1 MSNTDNDGCGGCIL
15 LTIFLIVSYLII
27 SAIGLEGYGV
37 LMGILILLYIIFRP
51 RETSSKTKYVP
62 KKTSSNPRSV
72 NKDYVGYNNEKNS
85 VQTINESVQY
95 NVIPPKYLP
104 GDFTIN
110 ESVESDAHPP
120 HIPYLPEDLIA
131 ALDSE
136 NRESYSEAVNR
147 LIDILND
154 SEEAYYKSMAASYLG
169 ETEDTIAVR
178 ALIDAKDD
186 PDENVRESATRALKK
201 IKSAQK
207 DLIKNY
213 ETLICENDFFRPYK
227 IYLSEGEFVECRV
240 CGHSKFLQSGVE
252 EVIGFIGDQ
261 QYPQRD
267 GKRLFIDL
275 WDQEN
280 KKAKNADID
289 ALWIIQSENIDYGW
303 AISAVIQTLKNDITR
318 QKELNE
324 IPVTIKGTPEIPEE
338 EAEIL
343 EELFAEIR
351 FEI

>member
-1 MSNTDNDGCGGCIL
+1 MSDTDNDGCGGCVL
-15 LTIFLIVSYLII
+15 LTIFLIGSYLII
-27 SAIGLEGYGV
+27 SAIGLEGYV
-37 LMGILILLYIIFRP
+37 ILIVIVVSLYIIFRP

-62 KKTSSNPRSV
+62 KKTSSNPGSA
-72 NKDYVGYNNEKNS
+72 NKDYFGYNNEKNS

-95 NVIPPKYLP
+95 N
-104 GDFTIN
+104 
-110 ESVESDAHPP
+110 AHPP
-120 HIPYLPEDLIA
+120 HVQCLPEDLIV

-136 NRESYSEAVNR
+136 NRESYIEAVNR
-147 LIDILND
+147 LIEILHD
-154 SEEAYYKSMAASYLG
+154 SEEAYYRSMAASYLG

-186 PDENVRESATRALKK
+186 PDENVRESAARALKK
-201 IKSAQK
+201 IKNAQK

-227 IYLSEGEFVECRV
+227 IYLSEGKFVECRV

-261 QYPQRD
+261 KYPQRD
-267 GKRLFIDL
+267 GKRLFVDL

-303 AISAVIQTLKNDITR
+303 AISAVVQTLKNDITR

-324 IPVTIKGTPEIPEE
+324 IPVTIKGTPEIPDE